1 MMQRWL
7 TIPILAVLVVTACAY
22 RPARFRDHV
31 PITRV
36 HDDAPIPLPNPERH
50 IETVFLT
57 ETYLRRPVIA
67 ALDPRRFPK
76 ALDVNAMDEV
86 PFSSWFWPIPLTTT
100 QFFRAYNV
108 DGPPQAP
115 STVSGNVLTDARG
128 KKYRLSPDPADAPA
142 TSTAAAVIASRLL
155 RASGYRTPEVWL
167 ANQGGKRMSAT
178 RWPVGIE
185 LGPTEMSSTRSDD
198 PNDRVDHR
206 DRRSLRAMVVFAAWL
221 DIRSLARDRIVDAY
235 IGTPPNGHVQHFI
248 VGLGDALGAGS
259 VGNPG
264 PLYQPGGKVG
274 GNGFKNL
281 VTLGLSRPVPTRP
294 TVKSL
299 LVYSPEGAAEF
310 SLSRPWEPVDRLLA
324 DDGYWAAKRILRI
337 PQPIIREAI
346 RLANLPEEGVASHI
360 ERVLEVRRQ
369 LLAKSW
375 FARVTPC
382 ELVTLQGANLVLRDE
397 AVAWDFERAS
407 ESRYVVRFF
416 DQNGEEVAEPRYRK
430 GKGAELR
437 LKIPAQ
443 ALDHTYVVVSVKAVR
458 NGIPAPRVCETHLV
472 VKSRVPHVVGM
483 RH

>member
-1 MMQRWL
+1 MQRWL
-7 TIPILAVLVVTACAY
+7 TIPLLAVLCVTACAY
-22 RPARFRDHV
+22 RPAHFRDHV

-36 HDDAPIPLPNPERH
+36 HDDAPIALPDPEHH

-76 ALDVNAMDEV
+76 ALDVNSMDDV
-86 PFSSWFWPIPLTTT
+86 PFSSWFWPVPLSTA

-108 DGPPQAP
+108 DGPPQPP
-115 STVSGNVLTDARG
+115 SRLSGKVLTDARG
-128 KKYRLSPDPADAPA
+128 KKYHLSTDPADAPA

-167 ANQGGKRMSAT
+167 ISQGGKRMSAT
-178 RWPVGIE
+178 RWPLGIE

-221 DIRSLARDRIVDAY
+221 DIRSLAPDRVMDAY

-259 VGNPG
+259 LGNPE
-264 PLYQPGGKVG
+264 PLYHPGGKVR

-281 VTLGLSRPVPTRP
+281 VTLGLARPVPSRP
-294 TVKSL
+294 IVKSL
-299 LVYSPEGAAEF
+299 LVLSPEGAAEF
-310 SLSRPWEPVDRLLA
+310 ALSRPWEPVDRLLT

-337 PQPIIREAI
+337 PQSIIRESI
-346 RLANLPEEGVASHI
+346 RLADLPEEGVASHI
-360 ERVLEVRRQ
+360 ERALEVRRQ

-382 ELVTLQGANLVLRDE
+382 EFIAMEGKNLVLRDE

-416 DQNGEEVAEPRYRK
+416 DDHGDEVAEPRYRK
-430 GKGAELR
+430 GKRAELR
-437 LKIPAQ
+437 IKLPAQ
-443 ALDHTYVVVSVKAVR
+443 ALDHSYVVVSVRAVR
-458 NGIPAPRVCETHLV
+458 NGIPAPRVCETHLN
-472 VKSRVPHVVGM
+472 VKSRVPYVVGM